1 MKLQL
6 LAIVVSLLS
15 PTTAALLLSLSLPN
29 SVCDRKTTSPSGWL
43 LYLRLYFSR
52 LIAHFLPC
60 RRASRTSRFLKLIPQ
75 TPNSLYPA

>member
-29 SVCDRKTTSPSGWL
+29 SVSVHKKTSPTGWL
-43 LYLRLYFSR
+43 PLPQTQHLSPHISFSPHAP
-52 LIAHFLPC
+52 L
-60 RRASRTSRFLKLIPQ
+60 SRTPHSLQFTIQ
-75 TPNSLYPA
+75 TPSSF